1 MQRLPNL
8 GMLDLHPRSNTGA
21 TGDGNQPDPK
31 RQRTTGQRETDEQ
44 RDQSVERFV
53 LSKMKD
59 YFGQMPSDPQ
69 VVADFRRRVVLT
81 IFEKYKDRGLTMDW
95 PSQLGTTQG
104 KEMLA
109 GKRDSNMNIRKL
121 REDKW
126 TEGIFALKSERD
138 EARRERDLQK
148 KQHIIDNELRDQ
160 DASSDGA
167 EFFKNKEPVNP
178 QRLLQNSPLYKDTK
192 KKASGGDQSKWGQ
205 DARAR
210 AAQGGRRGGCC
221 GPRS

>member
-1 MQRLPNL
+1 M
-8 GMLDLHPRSNTGA
+8 
-21 TGDGNQPDPK
+21 
-31 RQRTTGQRETDEQ
+31 
-44 RDQSVERFV
+44 
-53 LSKMKD
+53 
-59 YFGQMPSDPQ
+59 
-69 VVADFRRRVVLT
+69 
-81 IFEKYKDRGLTMDW
+81 
-95 PSQLGTTQG
+95 
-104 KEMLA
+104 
-109 GKRDSNMNIRKL
+109 
-121 REDKW
+121 
-126 TEGIFALKSERD
+126 KSERD

-192 KKASGGDQSKWGQ
+192 KKASGGDQAKWGQ